1 MQEEMQELANQD
13 IVNQETVNNET
24 TVDRESTYLESILKF
39 LYQILWH
46 VETTGL
52 DCLPDNG
59 PALIVGNT
67 SGYIPWPALMLIYA
81 LIEKKNKH
89 RTVYT
94 LIDSNH
100 TENKKLNS
108 YLHNLNFVPWSYDNA
123 KQLLEK
129 GEIIVIFPEDNKVV
143 GKTKSTQNR
152 TKRFD
157 WTKFLP
163 AVELHVPIY
172 PLATLGVDEA
182 HLVLDNSNFFSQF
195 FNSKVFPITQFFPWL
210 SFPFNLA
217 ALPVPWKMKI
227 MPALSYNL
235 AKDREDIQEK
245 AKKIALRAEGD
256 VQAEINRLLRSR
268 CR

>member
-1 MQEEMQELANQD
+1 MQEETQEL
-13 IVNQETVNNET
+13 VNQEIVNNDTTVNQELSYN
-24 TVDRESTYLESILKF
+24 LLKF
-39 LYQILWH
+39 LYQIWWR

-59 PALIVGNT
+59 PAFIVGNT
-67 SGYIPWPALMLIYA
+67 SGSIPWPALMLIYA

-94 LIDSNH
+94 LIDSNLS
-100 TENKKLNS
+100 ENEKLNS
-108 YLHNLNFVPWSYDNA
+108 FFHNLNFVSWSYDNA
-123 KQLLEK
+123 KQLLGN
-129 GEIIVIFPEDNKVV
+129 GEIIVLFPEDNKVIA
-143 GKTKSTQNR
+143 KTKSTQDR

-182 HLVLDNSNFFSQF
+182 NMVLDKSDFISQILKGKTSSF
-195 FNSKVFPITQFFPWL
+195 TQILPWL

-217 ALPVPWKMKI
+217 TLPVPWKMKI

-235 AKDREDIQEK
+235 AQDREDIQEK
-245 AKKIALRAEGD
+245 AKQVALRSEGD

-268 CR
+268 NR